1 MLRSPWARFQ
11 AILPNSAQA
20 KGTRDLREPPQFNPS
35 ADPGVTGAPT
45 AHSDTGITPNSS
57 LSIPGAFE
65 CPSRASSLAQ
75 WFLWMLI
82 TPNTN

>member
-1 MLRSPWARFQ
+1 MLKSPWARFQ

-20 KGTRDLREPPQFNPS
+20 KGTGDLQEPPQFNPS

-57 LSIPGAFE
+57 EHSWSVRVPLTSIIP
-65 CPSRASSLAQ
+65 CPVVPLEVNY
-75 WFLWMLI
+75 
-82 TPNTN
+82 TEH